1 MHPIGIPGR
10 VRAAVLAAVAVM
22 ALQACG
28 GGGSNAGDPVLGSS
42 GGGNAGGGTGSGGGT
57 TPTPTPTLGASSSYA
72 QRCAPGNTEA
82 APNLRTGSLS
92 VEKNWIRAYMDEVYL
107 WREEIPVI
115 DPNAATY
122 SGSVVE
128 DALSAYFDA
137 LLTTATTP
145 SGKRRDQFS
154 FTMSTKAWNDLSG
167 SGVAVGYGIEWSLAS
182 PKPPRRIR
190 VAYVEPGSAAANAG
204 VQRGDTLV
212 SADGADA
219 DVSTAAGVDTLNAAL
234 FPDVNGASHGFVLT
248 SNLGTTRNVT
258 LVSAAVTKTPVLQ
271 RQVLTA
277 ADGASVGYMVF
288 NDHIAPAE
296 AQLIA
301 AIQDFKNRN
310 VTDLVL
316 DMRYN
321 GGGYLFI
328 ASELAYMIAGSG
340 PTAGKTF
347 EQLRYNSR
355 RSAETNSSDAR
366 TPFYTASCGLTASG
380 NCSQQQ
386 PLPTLNLRRVYVL
399 TQSGTCSASE
409 ALING
414 LRGVD
419 VEVVLVG
426 GTTCGKPYG
435 FVPKDNCGYSYFPI
449 EFVGVNNKGFGD
461 YADGFVPGGTGTT
474 GVRGCAVGDDF
485 NRALGD
491 PTEGMLAAA
500 LQYRASGSCPVQT
513 AATGP
518 DSRAQA
524 AASDSSVALKLR
536 KLAARTN
543 RIDGGRH

>member
-1 MHPIGIPGR
+1 MRKSAILR
-10 VRAAVLAAVAVM
+10 SARLAVVGAISVLL
-22 ALQACG
+22 LQACG
-28 GGGSNAGDPVLGSS
+28 GGGGPAGDPVVGSGS
-42 GGGNAGGGTGSGGGT
+42 GSGSGGGGTGSGGSGGT
-57 TPTPTPTLGASSSYA
+57 PGALGASSTYA

-82 APNLRTGSLS
+82 ASNLRTGSLS
-92 VEKNWIRAYMDEVYL
+92 VEKNWVRSYMDEAYL
-107 WREEIPVI
+107 WRDEVPTVSA
-115 DPNAATY
+115 DAAAY
-122 SGSVVE
+122 SGSDVGL
-128 DALSAYFDA
+128 ALSAYFDA
-137 LLTTATTP
+137 LLTPATTA

-154 FTMSTKAWNDLSG
+154 FTMSTREWNDLSG

-182 PKPPRRIR
+182 TTPPRNIR

-204 VQRGDTLV
+204 VQRGDVLV
-212 SADGADA
+212 SADGATA
-219 DVSTAAGVDTLNAAL
+219 DVATSAGVDTLNAAL
-234 FPDVNGASHGFVLT
+234 FPSVNGSSHSFVLT
-248 SNLGTTRNVT
+248 SNIGTTRNVT
-258 LVSAAVTKTPVLQ
+258 MVSASVTKTPVLQ

-328 ASELAYMIAGSG
+328 ASELAYMIAGAG
-340 PTAGKTF
+340 PTSGKTF

-355 RSAETNSSDAR
+355 RSADTNSSDAR
-366 TPFYTASCGLTASG
+366 TPFYTSSCGLTSSG
-380 NCSQQQ
+380 TCSQQA
-386 PLPTLNLRRVYVL
+386 PLPTLNLRRVFVL
-399 TQSGTCSASE
+399 AQSGTCSASE

-419 VEVVLVG
+419 VEVVLIG

-435 FVPKDNCGYSYFPI
+435 FTAKDNCGYSYFPI
-449 EFVGVNNKGFGD
+449 EFVGTNNKGFGE
-461 YADGFVPGGTGTT
+461 YADGFVPGGSGTT
-474 GVRGCAVGDDF
+474 GVKGCAVRDDF
-485 NRALGD
+485 TRQLGD
-491 PTEGMLAAA
+491 QGEGMLAAA
-500 LQYRASGSCPVQT
+500 LQYRTSSTCPAQ
-513 AATGP
+513 AADAGP
-518 DSRAQA
+518 DARAQA
-524 AASDSSVALKLR
+524 ASLSGASVELKLQ